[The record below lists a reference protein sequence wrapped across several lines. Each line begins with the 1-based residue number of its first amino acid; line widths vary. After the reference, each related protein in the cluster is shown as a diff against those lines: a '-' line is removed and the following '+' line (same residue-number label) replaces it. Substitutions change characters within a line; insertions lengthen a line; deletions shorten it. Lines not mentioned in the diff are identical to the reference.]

1 MINTRRL
8 MATSAAVAVT
18 AGTLMAG
25 AGAANAASDPDFTKV
40 KAPKTVMAGETF
52 LIKCQLTKSN
62 NWTGAKASLL
72 EKGASV
78 NAHRKVSA
86 SGDCSMHVVLNAVGA
101 RKVKVVVEQNLGA
114 IETKWLKINVQ

>member
-8 MATSAAVAVT
+8 MATGAAVAVT
-18 AGTLMAG
+18 AGTIMAG
-25 AGAANAASDPDFTKV
+25 AGAANAANDPGFKKV
-40 KAPKTVMAGETF
+40 KAPKTVMAGQTF
-52 LIKCQLTKSN
+52 IIKCQLGAG
-62 NWTGAKASLL
+62 NWLGAEATLL

-78 NAHRKVSA
+78 NANRQVSA